1 MKVLY
6 LLTRDLD
13 ATGLALRAEHERG
26 NAVDTVDARVEQD
39 YGRIVD
45 LVADADR
52 VVCW

>member
-1 MKVLY
+1 MRGLY

-26 NAVDTVDARVEQD
+26 NAVDTLDVRVEKD
-39 YGRIVD
+39 FGRVVD
-45 LVADADR
+45 LIEAADR